1 MACLNLKSVKNLPK
15 NCVFFLLHSF
25 GICDSCDKN
34 EKFDDEEDDD
44 EAKGH
49 SQLQVLES
57 RRDNKQEVKKRSL
70 FAVDVDDDHDDD
82 VDEYVLIFY
91 AIIEFG

>member
-1 MACLNLKSVKNLPK
+1 ML
-15 NCVFFLLHSF
+15 
-25 GICDSCDKN
+25 G
-34 EKFDDEEDDD
+34 
-44 EAKGH
+44 
-49 SQLQVLES
+49 S

-82 VDEYVLIFY
+82 VDEFVLIFY